1 MLLEVAKVP
10 ESLAKALKSHPFHI
24 HCAGTQG
31 GHAIRRSMSWT
42 CGGLAGGGIEIALF
56 DEMTF
61 LCLYHERRFEL
72 RDPLLNRVVWWQRLT
87 KNDKENVS
95 WCVWWYSQWLAKALF
110 RNLSLH
116 NGLSACLYLCM
127 TFLKKFEPT
136 WAKYRKCNLR
146 LLRYLKPWQK
156 HGNPTPFTLTA
167 QVHKVIMPSE
177 EAWAQHVEVWM
188 VGVLGLLYLM
198 VDHDDVFVLYHEK
211 RFLLRDLLQNR
222 VVWWQ
227 RLTKNDKE
235 NVSSC
240 VWWYSQ
246 YLASALFRNLVT
258 QWPFCLPLPLRDFPE
273 ETCANV
279 S

>member
-1 MLLEVAKVP
+1 
-10 ESLAKALKSHPFHI
+10 
-24 HCAGTQG
+24 
-31 GHAIRRSMSWT
+31 MSWT
-42 CGGLAGGGIEIALF
+42 CGGLAGGGIGIALF
-56 DEMTF
+56 DGWSWW
-61 LCLYHERRFEL
+61 RF
-72 RDPLLNRVVWWQRLT
+72 RVVSWKAFFVERPSPKQSGLVTKTDKEWQRKCKLM
-87 KNDKENVS
+87 
-95 WCVWWYSQWLAKALF
+95 CVMIYSQWLAKALF

-116 NGLSACLYLCM
+116 NGLSACLYLCV

-136 WAKYRKCNLR
+136 SAKYRKCNLR

-235 NVSSC
+235 NVSWC
-240 VWWYSQ
+240 VWWYIRNGWPKHCFGTSH
-246 YLASALFRNLVT
+246 YTMAFLPAFTFAWLSWRNLNQHQINIENFT
-258 QWPFCLPLPLRDFPE
+258 WGC
-273 ETCANV
+273 
-279 S
+279 